1 MVGVRPGKG
10 ASHEGIGERLLKER
24 EKNRLSLE
32 DISREL
38 HIPVNQLAALEED
51 DYSVFSAELYARG
64 AYSAYAKYLGIDTNI
79 SSRAFLRSLS
89 SVRERIP
96 LTLHTPATFL
106 ERLITPRTILAGV
119 GVLLALVVGGYIA
132 WQLESFWKLP
142 SLTIDGP
149 VSSVIEGDTVTITG
163 RVEERSQLTVNS
175 ESVLLQQ
182 DSSFSVPLRLHK
194 GINMVRIEVKNAA
207 GRIRSKQLF
216 LLRTKV

>member
-10 ASHEGIGERLLKER
+10 GSHEGLGERLKKER
-24 EKNRLSLE
+24 EKHRLSLE
-32 DISREL
+32 EVSSEL
-38 HIPVNQLAALEED
+38 HIPVNQLVALEDD

-64 AYSAYAKYLGIDTNI
+64 AYGAYTKFLGIDTNV

-106 ERLITPRTILAGV
+106 ERLITPKTILAGV

-132 WQLESFWKLP
+132 WQLESFWRLP
-142 SLTIDGP
+142 NLTIDGP
-149 VSSVIEGDTVTITG
+149 SSHVVVGDSVTITG
-163 RVEERSQLTVNS
+163 RAEERSQLTVNS

-182 DSSFSVPLRLHK
+182 NATFSVPLRLHK
-194 GINMVRIEVKNAA
+194 GINIVKIEVKNAA
-207 GRIRSKQLF
+207 GRIRMKQLF
-216 LLRTKV
+216 LLRSDV